1 MVEASL
7 VAFFKD
13 DKNFKTPQSAV
24 QEATLILTYSAI
36 ILSISATISALTLTD
51 ELGDIPSR
59 ASRDLLH
66 TSNPAQSI
74 EGKNWA
80 ILRHFGARK
89 STRWITY
96 HCRSTDQWLPCAFL
110 ITNKLH
116 RDGLSI
122 IGQSMCRCLYC
133 CICRY
138 TRDPD
143 SRIHRHSHWRRD
155 LTSPVPFPHMTLDH
169 MTKEILGLQGK
180 YSFYIMRDMFL

>member
-59 ASRDLLH
+59 ASRDALH
-66 TSNPAQSI
+66 TSNPAQSV
-74 EGKNWA
+74 EGENWA

-96 HCRSTDQWLPCAFL
+96 HCRST
-110 ITNKLH
+110 N
-116 RDGLSI
+116 
-122 IGQSMCRCLYC
+122 
-133 CICRY
+133 
-138 TRDPD
+138 
-143 SRIHRHSHWRRD
+143 
-155 LTSPVPFPHMTLDH
+155 
-169 MTKEILGLQGK
+169 
-180 YSFYIMRDMFL
+180 